1 MRLEEA
7 QRLYAE
13 MKKCNACVMRKGC
26 QQVVTHDGFLDD
38 TPLLLIVGEAPGV
51 DEDTQ
56 GIPFVG
62 DCGQLLREALRATK
76 SLNKN
81 NTIISNTL
89 KCRPI
94 GNKFPKVKE
103 IPRLCVATWLDKEIE
118 LIEPKR
124 MLLLGNVPLQYVAG
138 FTGITRARGKGG
150 RTPTER
156 HDRTERGEREDGQ
169 EGSMRP
175 YKGAW
180 TPSPGFDASGSAIV
194 SFFGKPA
201 MVDVH
206 WQKIGVPLGRLVC
219 PRTIDVAKSECWLC
233 KRRED
238 EKSTPPTNDGQRV
251 LSLIYDWG
259 LKKFGTFVMTKN
271 VMLEIINV
279 LTSKGFDTQMIEM
292 GNGPRF
298 GLQRTQDKQTLVTL
312 MDVMVI
318 PKELPSQEDMLA
330 RSEQESAYAQDE
342 SKFLMGESGKRGSWG
357 KDDPKDRWSFV

>member
-138 FTGITRARGKGG
+138 FTGITRARGKWLTIKGI
-150 RTPTER
+150 RTMATYHPSFVLRRMGAGDLQER
-156 HDRTERGEREDGQ
+156 QDF
-169 EGSMRP
+169 
-175 YKGAW
+175 
-180 TPSPGFDASGSAIV
+180 FDDI
-194 SFFGKPA
+194 
-201 MVDVH
+201 M
-206 WQKIGVPLGRLVC
+206 L
-219 PRTIDVAKSECWLC
+219 VAKEVERL
-233 KRRED
+233 
-238 EKSTPPTNDGQRV
+238 Q
-251 LSLIYDWG
+251 
-259 LKKFGTFVMTKN
+259 N
-271 VMLEIINV
+271 VM
-279 LTSKGFDTQMIEM
+279 IE
-292 GNGPRF
+292 
-298 GLQRTQDKQTLVTL
+298 QREAREK
-312 MDVMVI
+312 MDRKV
-318 PKELPSQEDMLA
+318 P
-330 RSEQESAYAQDE
+330 
-342 SKFLMGESGKRGSWG
+342 
-357 KDDPKDRWSFV
+357 